1 MPGINILPNSLLLCG
16 KYHRIQNEEINI
28 IQLCLLFSKYNH
40 IPETHMG
47 NHKSHSEEAIHIK
60 KLTGVLPVR
69 SFSKKNVSRPQ
80 KLK

>member
-1 MPGINILPNSLLLCG
+1 MLPNSLILCG

-40 IPETHMG
+40 IPATHMG

-60 KLTGVLPVR
+60 KTLTGVLPIH
-69 SFSKKNVSRPQ
+69 SFSKKSVSRLQ

>member
-1 MPGINILPNSLLLCG
+1 MPGINMLPNSLLLCG

-40 IPETHMG
+40 IPATHMG

-60 KLTGVLPVR
+60 KLLQEYFPYIHFPRKVCPGHR
-69 SFSKKNVSRPQ
+69 N
-80 KLK
+80 

>member
-40 IPETHMG
+40 IPATHMG

-60 KLTGVLPVR
+60 KLLQEYFPYILFPRKMCPGHR
-69 SFSKKNVSRPQ
+69 N
-80 KLK
+80 